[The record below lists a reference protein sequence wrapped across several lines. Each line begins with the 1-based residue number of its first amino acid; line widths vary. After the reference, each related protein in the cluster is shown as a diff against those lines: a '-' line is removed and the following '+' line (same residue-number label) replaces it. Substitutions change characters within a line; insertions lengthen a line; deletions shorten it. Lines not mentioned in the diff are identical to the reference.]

1 MIDDTRL
8 SGILREELDLSR
20 GFLSLL
26 REEETALVA
35 GDSERLTEIVR
46 RKSEIIGRIAP
57 LAEERNRMVPNS
69 AIVEW
74 LKRHPDS
81 MEVWKELIHLSGLI
95 RASNETNGA
104 IIDTRL
110 RSNQQALSMLQHLA
124 GRTTSLYGP
133 DGHSSVS
140 SGRYDIDRA

>member
-1 MIDDTRL
+1 MIDDARL
-8 SGILREELDLSR
+8 AGILREELDLSR

-26 REEETALVA
+26 KEEEAALVA

-46 RKSEIIGRIAP
+46 RKSETIGRIAP
-57 LAEERNRMVPNS
+57 LAEERNRMVANS
-69 AIVEW
+69 AIVAW
-74 LKRHPDS
+74 LNRHADS
-81 MEVWKELIHLSGLI
+81 MEHWKELIHLSGLI

-110 RSNQQALSMLQHLA
+110 RSTQQALSVLQNLA